1 MNVEVYLVMWLN
13 VLMSD
18 QFIVIE
24 QTSINVCPN
33 VGVGLGGRKNAPMCS
48 FTIKMVRMYGVCNVD
63 IKKSK
68 MFKTKNNNKSETA
81 MSKNSNAA
89 APLAHSRSR
98 YDQICM

>member
-48 FTIKMVRMYGVCNVD
+48 FTIKMVRMCLSLQCRHQEKQSVQNQ
-63 IKKSK
+63 K
-68 MFKTKNNNKSETA
+68 
-81 MSKNSNAA
+81 
-89 APLAHSRSR
+89 
-98 YDQICM
+98 Q